1 MTPGSATPA
10 ASAAHVPPSAP
21 TAPAAS
27 AGAAPAGPAR
37 TMPGRL
43 EIAWTVSARAIGAGA
58 GYGSGVLHLECTWD
72 AGGGSAPRA
81 ACVRA
86 TLDCAG
92 QRRPVELPEPCE
104 IAVERRGDW
113 THLRIA
119 ASSQPLL
126 QASFDHGTLVYCVGA
141 VAATA
146 GLPGGTYDAPTG
158 ILELY
163 DS

>member
-1 MTPGSATPA
+1 MTPGSATPVPH
-10 ASAAHVPPSAP
+10 AAHATSALP
-21 TAPAAS
+21 
-27 AGAAPAGPAR
+27 AAPAPANPAR
-37 TMPGRL
+37 TTPGRL
-43 EIAWTVSARAIGAGA
+43 EIAWTVSARAIGAGS

-72 AGGGSAPRA
+72 AAGGATPRA
-81 ACVRA
+81 ASVRA

-104 IAVERRGDW
+104 ILVERRGDW

-119 ASSQPLL
+119 APSQPLL